1 MSLLIFKNFFSGY
14 SDHVNNTGMHS
25 NSSQHMGH
33 SSGRHASGGH
43 TQGGHT
49 QGGHA
54 HGGHTNRHGH
64 GHTRRTGEPS
74 GNVDLSYDTFNNST
88 DMEMSQTGDMSQ
100 TGNSV
105 YSMNNLDTGGQGLES
120 GMGGHSN
127 RPGDILLQ
135 QAPNLEVNNGFI
147 Y

>member
-1 MSLLIFKNFFSGY
+1 
-14 SDHVNNTGMHS
+14 MHS

-43 TQGGHT
+43 TQGGH
-49 QGGHA
+49 A
-54 HGGHTNRHGH
+54 HGGHTHRHGH

-74 GNVDLSYDTFNNST
+74 GNNELSYDTFNNST

-120 GMGGHSN
+120 GIGGHSN
-127 RPGDILLQ
+127 RPGDILHQ
-135 QAPNLEVNNGFI
+135 QAPNMEVNWLKIANFYLVKRRLRGGEGVKNRQF
-147 Y
+147 